1 MNPEKS
7 QLNKESNTNKEIN
20 SNEVVEIISDRE
32 KEKIAIQEE
41 TRLRELE
48 VDLGIKQEDHKEEE
62 DQKKKLEKYNFAL
75 EIKHSQSFEELINYI
90 NICNED
96 IFESGAEGKIN
107 KAEIIEAINKIK
119 SLDSEMVK
127 QFPQILETLS
137 FSFGIRGKVS
147 ELLEKNKKET
157 PIEKL
162 QEQINSAES
171 LDGLIE
177 IINNFKGGGIEYSD
191 GSAISSNEL
200 VNRINHIKDFFNKE
214 ENQNAAIDNP
224 MYTNTITRNFGLR
237 DKVQEL
243 IQKEL
248 DKNIKEKEEYNK
260 KAEELQEQINSA
272 SNINELI
279 EIIGDFKEGVRYS
292 DGTMVSSEKLI
303 ENINFLREFYNSK
316 EDGGNINA
324 EVPLFLNKIT
334 RNLGLRDKVQSLI
347 SKEIEQEKENQRTE
361 NTKLMIQ
368 DKINSAQSLD
378 ELIHD
383 LNLYG
388 ESITLTFDNGT
399 LSMKDIA
406 ESLNALKQNK
416 DADVDQVTDFWGLR
430 GKVQELLEKE
440 RTPLDKYDKAIND
453 AKKELEEYE
462 TKGDVDY
469 FEDPKYYELLDKIKE
484 AEEDKF
490 KNQKEKQDPDEKLEK
505 GIEDAKTVEGIIDAI
520 NSFNGEI
527 IYGDGKSVPKENIIN
542 VINAIKER
550 VDNNKSCDDL
560 LPYIT
565 EKL

>member
-1 MNPEKS
+1 
-7 QLNKESNTNKEIN
+7 
-20 SNEVVEIISDRE
+20 
-32 KEKIAIQEE
+32 
-41 TRLRELE
+41 
-48 VDLGIKQEDHKEEE
+48 
-62 DQKKKLEKYNFAL
+62 
-75 EIKHSQSFEELINYI
+75 
-90 NICNED
+90 
-96 IFESGAEGKIN
+96 
-107 KAEIIEAINKIK
+107 
-119 SLDSEMVK
+119 
-127 QFPQILETLS
+127 
-137 FSFGIRGKVS
+137 
-147 ELLEKNKKET
+147 
-157 PIEKL
+157 
-162 QEQINSAES
+162 
-171 LDGLIE
+171 
-177 IINNFKGGGIEYSD
+177 
-191 GSAISSNEL
+191 
-200 VNRINHIKDFFNKE
+200 
-214 ENQNAAIDNP
+214 

-565 EKL
+565 KNYGLRKAIDSIIRNIDKN